1 MLLWLIVSGQP
12 LVRLVN
18 GSSRCAGRVEIFYNN
33 AWGSVCDDGWD
44 SRAGQVVCRQLDCG
58 VVLSA
63 PGNALFGQGL
73 GPIWLDDVY
82 CNGSEYLLSM
92 CPAKP
97 WGINDCRYHAE
108 DASVVCSA
116 ELPKPNISTLAQAE
130 SSQHLICRIPKLHLD
145 TTVYFYQEG
154 PRHQVAVRG
163 VSMRQDTALYAANES
178 GEYTCLYEVRANRTE
193 QNFQSLHSD
202 PVRLS
207 IGPATFTSDTGLPEK
222 TAGSLTSPISFTH
235 GLEPKEENTNSGSGS
250 MTRPS
255 TFTHGL
261 EPKGPDPSLLDTSSP
276 VVTAA
281 VVVGAATALALL
293 GAGLLGYYIRR
304 RKSSSST
311 PALSRPSAKEPDE
324 SNGSSRTSKHSTG
337 IDDQGYAT
345 IPATQQHPSLYESL
359 KLPGAN
365 HYSRDPRAETVPG
378 EGLSGQ
384 PGAEGGHHDYE
395 DLLVQGARPEGGPYE
410 NVTPVGQEAKPEENH
425 YQHLKIDPL
434 QENEY
439 ETLKLAPKGEGGL
452 GSRPGM

>member
-1 MLLWLIVSGQP
+1 MLLWLIVSAAGMGFPVTGQP

-207 IGPATFTSDTGLPEK
+207 IGPATFTSDTGLP
-222 TAGSLTSPISFTH
+222 
-235 GLEPKEENTNSGSGS
+235 
-250 MTRPS
+250 
-255 TFTHGL
+255 
-261 EPKGPDPSLLDTSSP
+261 GPDPSLLDTSSP